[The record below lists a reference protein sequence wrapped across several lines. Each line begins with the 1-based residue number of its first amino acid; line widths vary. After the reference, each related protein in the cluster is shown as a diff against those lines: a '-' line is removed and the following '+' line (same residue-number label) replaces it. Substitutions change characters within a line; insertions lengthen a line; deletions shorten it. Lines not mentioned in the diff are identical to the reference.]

1 MLNRPKARHRLSG
14 IVGVLIILPLM
25 LMGCL
30 EEQVAV
36 TIAPS
41 GACSVR
47 KIYIF
52 ERSQAEEELEMM
64 DIVEDTGDTETEN
77 KKSAE
82 ENTSAEEIL
91 KKRIR
96 KFFEMHQDRED
107 RQVPTKIEAI
117 RISEEKITLHTI
129 AHYESITEFIHWA
142 QLVQETGYTH
152 LRMEAQ
158 APDKMALVLYRED
171 ERLLPYIKSVYEG
184 LVRMQQ
190 TAKIT
195 WNLPGE
201 IISSP
206 LPYKKGNSTW
216 LELGV
221 GDSAEDSAGHSDA
234 VVRRMMEQ
242 DRLTIT
248 FKPNGLPLEAPV
260 DTADRKEVDPAVDG
274 PKPLGSDLPIVK
286 AGPGYWAEP
295 VNLRTTQVVSFQS
308 ETNGSLIQTSPVPT
322 PQKEEA
328 VIQMRLFAP
337 MTRHLT
343 RHFIAVEPLNITNV
357 VDDQQRKLTI
367 DHIELQGDPEGG
379 NMFLAEAH
387 LGLPEY
393 DATAIA
399 QIQGNVIAVTCAG
412 WTEKR
417 IRIPLTPDDRKFPLA
432 PVLDASTLMF
442 KAHTVNSEQHS
453 ITVVLTGRREL
464 GNLSFSLQT
473 PEGENASQ
481 GVMQDEIS
489 KDQEQWIRTS
499 TIIYSFYRGSGK
511 GPVDLVLK
519 YPRDLKKEKISFSLT
534 DIDLM

>member
-1 MLNRPKARHRLSG
+1 MLNRRKVIHRLKG
-14 IVGVLIILPLM
+14 IIGVLITLPM
-25 LMGCL
+25 ILMGCL
-30 EEQVAV
+30 EEQVEV
-36 TIAPS
+36 TIGSS

-52 ERSQAEEELEMM
+52 ERHQVEEELEMM
-64 DIVEDTGDTETEN
+64 DTVEDTETEN

-82 ENTSAEEIL
+82 ENNSAEEIL
-91 KKRIR
+91 KKRISG
-96 KFFEMHQDRED
+96 FFEMHQARED

-117 RISEEKITLHTI
+117 RISEEKIALHTI

-171 ERLLPYIKSVYEG
+171 ERVLRYIKSVYEG
-184 LVRMQQ
+184 LMRMQQ

-195 WNLPGE
+195 WKLPGD
-201 IISSP
+201 IITSP
-206 LPYKKGNSTW
+206 LPNRKGNSTW

-221 GDSAEDSAGHSDA
+221 GDSDA
-234 VVRRMMEQ
+234 VVRRMMGQ

-260 DTADRKEVDPAVDG
+260 DSADRKEADPAADE

-295 VNLRTTQVVSFQS
+295 VNLRTTQIVSLQS
-308 ETNGSLIQTSPVPT
+308 ETNGSSIQTSSVPT
-322 PQKEEA
+322 SQKEEA
-328 VIQMRLFAP
+328 IIQMRLFAP
-337 MTRHLT
+337 MTRH
-343 RHFIAVEPLNITNV
+343 FVSVEPLNIINAM
-357 VDDQQRKLTI
+357 DDQQRKLTI
-367 DHIELQGDPEGG
+367 DHNELQSEPAGG
-379 NMFLAEAH
+379 NVFLAEAH

-399 QIQGNVIAVTCAG
+399 QIKGDVIAVTCAG

-417 IRIPLTPDDRKFPLA
+417 IRIPLTPDDRKFPLS
-432 PVLDASTLMF
+432 PVVDASTLMF

-489 KDQEQWIRTS
+489 KNQEQWIRTS

-519 YPRDLKKEKISFSLT
+519 YPRDLKREKISFSLT